1 MKFTVKK
8 VPKFKIDFS
17 FSSKEMADIA
27 KDARS
32 IMRDRVKRGNDIHEK
47 RFKHYSKL
55 NEKSGIPTLTASGR
69 MIGGMVV
76 NARKNYGKISIPD
89 VEQNNKGYY
98 HQEGTRPYTIKPRHK
113 KALKFNTSQGTFY
126 SKGHKMPGLPQREW
140 FGLSARDKTELYRK
154 TVMPMFRKKVK
165 ND

>member
-8 VPKFKIDFS
+8 VPKFNIDFS
-17 FSSKEMADIA
+17 FSSKQMANIA
-27 KDARS
+27 LDARTQ
-32 IMRDRVKRGNDIHEK
+32 MVKRTQAGNDIHDHK
-47 RFKHYSKL
+47 FKNYSFL
-55 NEKSGIPTLTASGR
+55 NEKSGTPNLTDTGR

-98 HQEGTRPYTIKPRHK
+98 HQKGTRPYTIKPRHK

-140 FGLSARDKTELYRK
+140 FGLSPRDKNKLMDK
-154 TVMPMFRKKVK
+154 TIRPMFRKKVK